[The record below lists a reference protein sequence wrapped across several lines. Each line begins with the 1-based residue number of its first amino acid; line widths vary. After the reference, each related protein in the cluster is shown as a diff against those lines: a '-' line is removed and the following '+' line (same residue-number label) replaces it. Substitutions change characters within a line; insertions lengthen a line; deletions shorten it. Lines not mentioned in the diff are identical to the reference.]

1 MTHEAKGIHR
11 PRRALRRGPWENGSA
26 VVIGLGIVMQVQ
38 PFALDLFTWSFAVIL
53 AGTLGFIVTSH
64 FRE

>member
-1 MTHEAKGIHR
+1 MT
-11 PRRALRRGPWENGSA
+11 RAA
-26 VVIGLGIVMQVQ
+26 FGLGLVLVA
-38 PFALDLFTWSFAVIL
+38 FL